1 MTNQDSSTHVE
12 LYKKYR
18 PAVWSD
24 LVGQEK
30 VARSLQAAVMK
41 NALPTAYGFFGPRG
55 TGKTSSALL
64 LAKAINCLN
73 IQLDGNPCNQC
84 DVCTAVDS
92 GSQLGVNYIS
102 MANNGS
108 VDDVRTLV
116 QRGRLSAPVKKQ
128 VWILDEVHNLS
139 KAAFDALLIPLEDK
153 DMPALFILCST
164 EVEKV
169 PDTILSRIQSRRF
182 GLVAPNVMS
191 DFLAN
196 ILEKENAAVEEAQI
210 NEAVRQGRGSVRDAL
225 SALEGI
231 LSTGDIATPVEAELL
246 EALGTRT
253 LSRCLEVIAE
263 AHSQGYEGQDLAEQ
277 LFSDLRDLLLL
288 ICGADKTLVAVPPV
302 KNLKNVA
309 KGLFG
314 RKGVE
319 IMAQEIGESLRH
331 MTLGADSRIH
341 LEIAI
346 VKGLDKL
353 SKLQKIMES
362 RNTE

>member
-30 VARSLQAAVMK
+30 VARSLQAAVTK

-73 IQLDGNPCNQC
+73 VQPEGNPCNQC
-84 DVCTAVDS
+84 DVCTAIDS

-116 QRGRLSAPVKKQ
+116 QRARLSAPVKRQ

-169 PDTILSRIQSRRF
+169 PDTIHSRIQARRF
-182 GLVAPNVMS
+182 GLVTPNVMS
-191 DFLAN
+191 DFLVS
-196 ILEKENAAVEEAQI
+196 ILEKEHIAVEQAQI
-210 NEAVRQGRGSVRDAL
+210 DEAVRQGRGSVRDAL

-246 EALGTRT
+246 EALGTRN

-309 KGLFG
+309 KGLLG

-353 SKLQKIMES
+353 SKLQKILES
-362 RNTE
+362 RNNE